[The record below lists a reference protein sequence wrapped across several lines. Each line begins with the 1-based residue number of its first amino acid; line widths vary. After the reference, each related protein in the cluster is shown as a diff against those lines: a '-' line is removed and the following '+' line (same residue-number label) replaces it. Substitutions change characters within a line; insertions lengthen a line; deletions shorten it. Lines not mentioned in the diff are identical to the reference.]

1 MMDKINSYSS
11 EIKDRGQ
18 LTIPKGVREAG
29 PLSPGQEVT
38 IIPIGDSVLVTPRRL
53 GVDEARRELR
63 RLLTASGLTVD
74 DLVAGLD
81 EAREEIYG
89 ESFGRKP

>member
-1 MMDKINSYSS
+1 MDKKNSYSS

-29 PLSPGQEVT
+29 PLAPGQEVT

-63 RLLTASGLTVD
+63 RLLAASGLTVD
-74 DLVAGLD
+74 DLVAGLE
-81 EAREEIYG
+81 EAREEVHG
-89 ESFGRKP
+89 EAYGRKP

>member
-1 MMDKINSYSS
+1 MSDQKPYYS

-18 LTIPKGVREAG
+18 LTIPKGVRESG

-81 EAREEIYG
+81 VAREEVYG
-89 ESFGRKP
+89 EAYGRKP

>member
-1 MMDKINSYSS
+1 MHDRKSYSA

-29 PLSPGQEVT
+29 PLLPGQEVT

-53 GVDEARRELR
+53 GIEEARRELLR
-63 RLLTASGLTVD
+63 ILKASGVTVE

-81 EAREEIYG
+81 ETREEIYG
-89 ESFGRKP
+89 ETFGRKP

>member
-1 MMDKINSYSS
+1 MSDQKTYSS

-29 PLSPGQEVT
+29 PLAPGQEVT

-53 GVDEARRELR
+53 GAEEARQKLR
-63 RLLTASGLTVD
+63 RLLAASGLSVEE
-74 DLVAGLD
+74 LLAGLD
-81 EAREEIYG
+81 EARGEVYG
-89 ESFGRKP
+89 DTYGRKP

>member
-1 MMDKINSYSS
+1 MDKKNSYTA

-29 PLSPGQEVT
+29 PLTPGQEVT

-63 RLLTASGLTVD
+63 RLLMASGLTVD
-74 DLVAGLD
+74 DLVAGLE
-81 EAREEIYG
+81 EAREEVRG
-89 ESFGRKP
+89 EAYGRKP

>member
-1 MMDKINSYSS
+1 MNDRNSYSS

-63 RLLTASGLTVD
+63 RLLIASGLTVE
-74 DLVAGLD
+74 DLVAGLE
-81 EAREEIYG
+81 EAREEVCG
-89 ESFGRKP
+89 EAYGRKP

>member
-1 MMDKINSYSS
+1 MDKRNSYSS

-38 IIPIGDSVLVTPRRL
+38 IIPIGDSVLVAPRRL
-53 GVDEARRELR
+53 GADEARLELR
-63 RLLTASGLTVD
+63 RILAASGMSLD
-74 DLVAGLD
+74 DLAAGLD
-81 EAREEIYG
+81 EARGDVYG
-89 ESFGRKP
+89 ETYGRKP